1 MKKFI
6 IVLLAFLLTG
16 CNAVISDAKASSSS
30 FDLTIDSKDL
40 DDSYSTLNST
50 TIELG
55 DEDVYIKN
63 QGTYILTGTMNNASV
78 IVETAKDKEVRIVLD
93 NVTINSGDF
102 ASIYIIESDKV
113 TLTLAKDSI
122 NTLSDSKEHTQID
135 DNDVDSVIFSK
146 ADLVINGQGT
156 LNVSSDIGHGIVSKD
171 DLIVAG
177 GTINVTSKKQGISG
191 KDTVKIHDGI
201 LNITS
206 GTDSIKSD
214 NDEDEDRGF
223 VYITGGTINIDS
235 EDDAIQ
241 GYHLIQVDG
250 GTININKSYEGLEAQ
265 YVVVNGGDLIIN
277 ASDDGIN
284 AVDKSGSTEDDN
296 TQVDQGMR
304 RPMMMVGS
312 TNAGL
317 TINGG
322 SVYINASGD
331 GIDSNGTATLNGGS
345 LLIDGPVSGGDQ
357 AFDYETGGY
366 AYGSETLCIGSSQ
379 MAESF
384 SEESTQC
391 NLLYN
396 LGNSYEAN
404 SEIVIYTED
413 KEIIFNHTS
422 KKSFASILL
431 TSSKIKQGDTITIK
445 INDDEYTYTFTNIT
459 NSEGQSGFGNPGQ
472 RGNMQPGEFS
482 NMPGQDKNFDP
493 SNMPERDEN
502 FNPEDMRRPN
512 EEFDFENRE
521 RPDGEFTPPD
531 MPEGFDPNTQP
542 PNEMMDR
549 DFQNKD
555 KNKK

>member
-1 MKKFI
+1 MKRFI
-6 IVLLAFLLTG
+6 IVLLVFLLTG

-40 DDSYSTLNST
+40 DDSYSTLYST
-50 TIELG
+50 TIELS
-55 DEDVYIKN
+55 DEDLYI
-63 QGTYILTGTMNNASV
+63 QDAGTYILTGEMNNASV

-122 NTLSDSKEHTQID
+122 NTLSDSQKHTQID

-171 DLIVAG
+171 DLIIAG
-177 GTINVTSKKQGISG
+177 GTINVTSKSQGIRG
-191 KDTVKIHDGI
+191 KDSVKIHDGYI
-201 LNITS
+201 NITS

-214 NDEDEDRGF
+214 NDEYEDRGF
-223 VYITGGTINIDS
+223 IYITGGIINIDS
-235 EDDAIQ
+235 GDDAIQ

-250 GTININKSYEGLEAQ
+250 GNININKSYEGLEAQ
-265 YVVVNGGDLIIN
+265 YIVINDGDISIN

-284 AVDKSGSTEDDN
+284 ACDKSESTEEN
-296 TQVDQGMR
+296 ITQANQRMR
-304 RPMMMVGS
+304 MPMMMVGS
-312 TNAGL
+312 TNADL

-322 SVYINASGD
+322 SVYINANGD
-331 GIDSNGTATLNGGS
+331 GIDSNGTVILNGGS
-345 LLIDGPVSGGDQ
+345 LIIDGPVSGGDQ

-396 LGNSYEAN
+396 LEKSYEAN
-404 SEIVIYTED
+404 AEIIIYKED

-422 KKSFASILL
+422 KKTFESILL
-431 TSSKIKQGDTITIK
+431 TSSKIKQGDTIIIK
-445 INDDEYTYTFTNIT
+445 INDDEYSYTFSNIT
-459 NSEGQSGFGNPGQ
+459 NSEGQIGFNNFDH
-472 RGNMQPGEFS
+472 RGNMQPEDFS
-482 NMPGQDKNFDP
+482 DMKK
-493 SNMPERDEN
+493 RDEN
-502 FNPEDMRRPN
+502 FNPDEMRKPN
-512 EEFDFENRE
+512 EEFGFENHK

-531 MPEGFDPNTQP
+531 APEGFDPNAQP
-542 PNEMMDR
+542 PNEMMDQ

-555 KNKK
+555 RKK

>member
-16 CNAVISDAKASSSS
+16 CNAVISDAKTSSSS

-55 DEDVYIKN
+55 NEDVYIKN

-78 IVETAKDKEVRIVLD
+78 IVETAKDKEVRLVLD

-113 TLTLAKDSI
+113 TITLAEGST

-171 DLIVAG
+171 DLIIAG

-191 KDTVKIHDGI
+191 KDTVKIHDGT

-214 NDEDEDRGF
+214 NDEDEDRGY
-223 VYITGGTINIDS
+223 VYISGGIINIDS

-265 YVVVNGGDLIIN
+265 HVVINDGDITIN

-284 AVDKSGSTEDDN
+284 AVDKSESSQEDI
-296 TQVDQGMR
+296 TQANQEMR
-304 RPMMMVGS
+304 RPMMMGGS
-312 TNAGL
+312 TNADL

-322 SVYINASGD
+322 SVYINANGD
-331 GIDSNGTATLNGGS
+331 GIDSNGTVTLNGGS

-366 AYGSETLCIGSSQ
+366 AYGSEALCIGSSQ

-396 LGNSYEAN
+396 LGTSYEAN

-413 KEIIFNHTS
+413 NEIIFNHTS
-422 KKSFASILL
+422 KKSFESILL

-472 RGNMQPGEFS
+472 RGNMQPGEFGD
-482 NMPGQDKNFDP
+482 MREQDKNFDP

-502 FNPEDMRRPN
+502 FNPDEMKKPS

-542 PNEMMDR
+542 LNEMMDR

-555 KNKK
+555 RKK

>member
-6 IVLLAFLLTG
+6 IVLLVFLLAG
-16 CNAVISDAKASSSS
+16 CSTVISDAKDTEST
-30 FDLTIDSKDL
+30 FDLTINSKDL

-55 DEDVYIKN
+55 NEDLYIEN
-63 QGTYILTGTMNNASV
+63 AGTYILTGTMNDASI
-78 IVETAKDKEVRIVLD
+78 IVDTDKDEKVKLILD
-93 NVTINSGDF
+93 NVTIDSEDF
-102 ASIYIIESDKV
+102 ASIYIVESDKV
-113 TLTLAKDSI
+113 TITLAEGSI
-122 NTLSDSKEHTQID
+122 NTLSDSKSYEQID
-135 DNDVDSVIFSK
+135 DNDVDAVIYSK

-156 LNVSSDIGHGIVSKD
+156 LNVNTNINHGIVSKD
-171 DLIVAG
+171 DLVIAG
-177 GTINVTSKKQGISG
+177 GTINVTSKKQGIRG
-191 KDTVKIHDGI
+191 KDSVKIHDGT

-206 GTDSIKSD
+206 DKDSIKSD
-214 NDEDEDRGF
+214 NDEDEYRGF
-223 VYITGGTINIDS
+223 VYITGGNINIDS
-235 EDDAIQ
+235 GDDGIQ
-241 GYHLIQVDG
+241 ACRLIQVDG
-250 GTININKSYEGLEAQ
+250 GNLNISKSYEGLEAQ
-265 YVVVNGGDLIIN
+265 YIVINDGEITIN

-284 AVDKSGSTEDDN
+284 MSDK
-296 TQVDQGMR
+296 
-304 RPMMMVGS
+304 VGDS
-312 TNAGL
+312 SKEISQENKNKEKGAKRIESSNADL

-322 SVYINASGD
+322 SIYINADGD
-331 GIDSNGTATLNGGS
+331 GIDTNGTITLKGGA
-345 LLIDGPVSGGDQ
+345 LIIDGPVSGGDQ

-366 AYGSETLCIGSSQ
+366 AYGSEALCIGSSQ

-396 LGNSYEAN
+396 LENSYEAG

-413 KEIIFNHTS
+413 NEIIFNHTS
-422 KKSFASILL
+422 KKTFDSILL

-459 NSEGQSGFGNPGQ
+459 NSEGQVGFGGPGQ
-472 RGNMQPGEFS
+472 RGNMQPGEFGE
-482 NMPGQDKNFDP
+482 MPGQDKNFDP

-521 RPDGEFTPPD
+521 RPEGEFTPPD

-555 KNKK
+555 RK